1 MSLADWEPIEKS
13 RQLHQLHTTAVPG
26 QLLGR
31 ESSCFSCASC
41 EFGDFVNCRRT
52 KELGPLKLIQMVRAS
67 SNSVAKAKTTTKTRS
82 GQDRHRNEIADLAH
96 PGSVIAV
103 ARGQL
108 QELSLILITKG
119 RGEMS
124 DEQLLKGKILAKAGG
139 CATYFTSTGAKLLT
153 FELPFF
159 GRHRSFSREGEEVD
173 VLDIQDS
180 DVHCPLSIVHL
191 RGQI

>member
-1 MSLADWEPIEKS
+1 MAEE
-13 RQLHQLHTTAVPG
+13 H
-26 QLLGR
+26 
-31 ESSCFSCASC
+31 
-41 EFGDFVNCRRT
+41 
-52 KELGPLKLIQMVRAS
+52 
-67 SNSVAKAKTTTKTRS
+67 
-82 GQDRHRNEIADLAH
+82 
-96 PGSVIAV
+96 
-103 ARGQL
+103 
-108 QELSLILITKG
+108 
-119 RGEMS
+119 
-124 DEQLLKGKILAKAGG
+124 LLKGKILAKAGG

>member
-1 MSLADWEPIEKS
+1 
-13 RQLHQLHTTAVPG
+13 
-26 QLLGR
+26 
-31 ESSCFSCASC
+31 
-41 EFGDFVNCRRT
+41 
-52 KELGPLKLIQMVRAS
+52 MVRAS

-82 GQDRHRNEIADLAH
+82 GQDRHRNEIADLAN

-119 RGEMS
+119 QGEMA

-139 CATYFTSTGAKLLT
+139 CATYFTSTGAKLLS
-153 FELPFF
+153 FEAAIV
-159 GRHRSFSREGEEVD
+159 RSPPLVFERKTVTIAGKEVE

-180 DVHCPLSIVHL
+180 DFPSVIAEYLF
-191 RGQI
+191 